1 MPGVLV
7 ADKMGLGKTLTS
19 VAVAMI
25 CKLLTENVVMGLLLS
40 ILSGNML
47 EECKNMV

>member
-25 CKLLTENVVMGLLLS
+25 CKLLTENVVMGVAAV
-40 ILSGNML
+40 NF
-47 EECKNMV
+47 EREYA

>member
-7 ADKMGLGKTLTS
+7 VDEMRLSKSFTS

-25 CKLLTENVVMGLLLS
+25 CKLLTRNVVMGLPLAMMW
-40 ILSGNML
+40 GNT
-47 EECKNMV
+47 V